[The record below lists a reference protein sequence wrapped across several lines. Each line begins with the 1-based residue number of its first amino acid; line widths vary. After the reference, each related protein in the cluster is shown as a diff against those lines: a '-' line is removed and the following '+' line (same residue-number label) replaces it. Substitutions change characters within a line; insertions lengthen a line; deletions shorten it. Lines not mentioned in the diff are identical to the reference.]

1 MYKQSLSTILNQC
14 KVIIVILLCA
24 PLLTGCEE
32 SSKLKQRANA
42 PVFKKLN
49 KGVNVDTSLPSTGVW
64 SKLQHD
70 AAHFESVAKAGFES
84 VRIFMPYRA
93 GIEEV
98 EQQIKDALANDLAI
112 VICMW
117 GDGSW
122 AQNDIE
128 IGAAQ
133 IAEKWVALAKA
144 WKAYPSDLVFEI
156 LNEPKGIGYKDE
168 ETYVDVM
175 KLYNAAAQAIRDED
189 PDRPILIGSPRSND
203 PEYLENY
210 VTKEHLTY
218 TFDGGKGFYEDT
230 NAGVAIH
237 FYNPRHEDGIN
248 FAMWLTPLP
257 EEDEKWKP
265 TILIKLT
272 LADAWRKSIGV
283 NIPIIT
289 TEWGLWS
296 FTGRPDEE
304 VTKWLDYH
312 MENFKKYDI
321 GNMWYTGI
329 QNNQRSFGI
338 FDSEFGWNQ
347 NILDK
352 LTGVKPTSLPKTSQT
367 IDSEFLQPGFSW
379 QLTSEKIIKEY
390 IYGMDAFSGNS
401 MLKVTVPKNVK
412 GQLYQESYHADG
424 EYKGAPGRSLLHL
437 KQGETYRISFIGAS
451 ENGNGRLKIGLKD
464 VEGLATIYDSSEK
477 EGSWILI
484 DQTPKTY
491 TVLYTH
497 NSATV
502 MDVRL
507 EFDFGAKEQVLY
519 LDKVVFIRE

>member
-98 EQQIKDALANDLAI
+98 EQQIKDALANNLAI

-133 IAEKWVALAKA
+133 IAEKWGALAKA
-144 WKAYPSDLVFEI
+144 WKEYPSDLVFEI

-237 FYNPRHEDGIN
+237 FYNPIHEDGIN
-248 FAMWLTPLP
+248 FAMWLAPLP
-257 EEDEKWKP
+257 
-265 TILIKLT
+265 
-272 LADAWRKSIGV
+272 
-283 NIPIIT
+283 
-289 TEWGLWS
+289 
-296 FTGRPDEE
+296 
-304 VTKWLDYH
+304 
-312 MENFKKYDI
+312 
-321 GNMWYTGI
+321 
-329 QNNQRSFGI
+329 
-338 FDSEFGWNQ
+338 
-347 NILDK
+347 
-352 LTGVKPTSLPKTSQT
+352 
-367 IDSEFLQPGFSW
+367 
-379 QLTSEKIIKEY
+379 
-390 IYGMDAFSGNS
+390 
-401 MLKVTVPKNVK
+401 
-412 GQLYQESYHADG
+412 
-424 EYKGAPGRSLLHL
+424 
-437 KQGETYRISFIGAS
+437 
-451 ENGNGRLKIGLKD
+451 
-464 VEGLATIYDSSEK
+464 
-477 EGSWILI
+477 
-484 DQTPKTY
+484 
-491 TVLYTH
+491 
-497 NSATV
+497 
-502 MDVRL
+502 
-507 EFDFGAKEQVLY
+507 
-519 LDKVVFIRE
+519 